1 MNSYTDITEQG
12 PAPATADV
20 DLPADTHDSTPSG
33 PSASTDPVVLRDDP
47 APVRL
52 ARRWRR
58 AGQAEG
64 RNQEWHAVRAIGV
77 VIALGLLWAWQ
88 PGAIAFVSILTA
100 LVFVHELGHYVVARR
115 VGMAPTDFF
124 VGFGPTVWARTTKT
138 GLRYGVK
145 LLPAG
150 GFVKIPGMGPRDEVE
165 ASREAFTY
173 RAASRKN
180 RLAVILA
187 GVAVNFIVAV
197 VLFAGFAV
205 TQPGVGPA
213 QAVGTGFSQTTE
225 VATGT
230 LSGLGN
236 LVFGAD
242 DYARSVA
249 SGEVPENRM
258 MSPIGGAQV
267 ADGLLDVAPG
277 RLLLLGGIFSASLA
291 LLNLLPLLPLD
302 GGHAALVV
310 IESAVARIRRRPTLR
325 LDPNRFTPV
334 AVVVLVVLLS
344 VSASAM
350 YLDILY
356 PLGDA
361 VR

>member
-1 MNSYTDITEQG
+1 MTNSTDITQRHIAQPIGGAASATG
-12 PAPATADV
+12 PAASQEHA
-20 DLPADTHDSTPSG
+20 SG
-33 PSASTDPVVLRDDP
+33 EPVVLRHDP

-52 ARRWRR
+52 VRRWRR
-58 AGQAEG
+58 SGRAEG
-64 RNQEWHAVRAIGV
+64 RDREWHAGRAFGV
-77 VIALGLLWAWQ
+77 AVSLGLLWMWQ
-88 PGAIAFVSILTA
+88 PGAVAFVSILTV
-100 LVFVHELGHYVVARR
+100 LVFLHELGHYLVARR

-124 VGFGPTVWARTTKT
+124 VGFGPTVWARTTAS

-150 GFVKIPGMGPRDEVE
+150 GFVKIPGMGPREEVE
-165 ASREAFTY
+165 ASREQFTY
-173 RAASRKN
+173 RAASRRN

-187 GVAVNFIVAV
+187 GVAVNFAVAV
-197 VLFAGFAV
+197 ALFAGFAV

-213 QAVGTGFSQTTE
+213 EAVGTGFTQTTE

-230 LSGLGN
+230 LSGLGS

-249 SGEVPENRM
+249 GGEVPENRM
-258 MSPIGGAQV
+258 MSPVGGAQI
-267 ADGLLDVAPG
+267 ADGLIEVAPG
-277 RLLLLGGIFSASLA
+277 RLLLLAGIFSASLA

-310 IESAVARIRRRPTLR
+310 IESVVARIRRRPTLR

-334 AVVVLVVLLS
+334 AVAVLVVLLS

-350 YLDILY
+350 YLDILH

>member
-1 MNSYTDITEQG
+1 MDSSIDIARRPLQTPEHGTQ
-12 PAPATADV
+12 
-20 DLPADTHDSTPSG
+20 PADSVDPARTWERAG
-33 PSASTDPVVLRDDP
+33 TDPVVLRHDP
-47 APVRL
+47 APVRWV
-52 ARRWRR
+52 RRWRR

-64 RNQEWHAVRAIGV
+64 RDREWHALRAVGV
-77 VIALGLLWAWQ
+77 IVTLGLLWAWQ
-88 PGAIAFVSILTA
+88 PGAVVFVSILTA
-100 LVFVHELGHYVVARR
+100 LVFLHELGHFLVARR

-124 VGFGPTVWARTTKT
+124 VGFGPTVWARTTRG

-150 GFVKIPGMGPRDEVE
+150 GFVKIPGMGPREEVE
-165 ASREAFTY
+165 ASRERFTY
-173 RAASRKN
+173 RAASRRN

-187 GVAVNFIVAV
+187 GVAVNFAVAV
-197 VLFAGFAV
+197 VLFAAFAM
-205 TQPGVGPA
+205 TQPGVGPVH
-213 QAVGTGFSQTTE
+213 AVGTGFSRTTE

-230 LSGLGN
+230 LEGLGR
-236 LVFGAD
+236 LTFGAD

-249 SGEVPENRM
+249 DGEVPENRM
-258 MSPIGGAQV
+258 MSPVGGAQL
-267 ADGLLDVAPG
+267 AGGLLDVAPD
-277 RLLLLGGIFSASLA
+277 RLLLLAGIFSASLA

-310 IESAVARIRRRPTLR
+310 VESVAARIGRRPGLR

-334 AVVVLVVLLS
+334 AVAVLLVLLS

-350 YLDILY
+350 YLDILH
-356 PLGDA
+356 PLGDM

>member
-1 MNSYTDITEQG
+1 MSSDSEPTTQD
-12 PAPATADV
+12 PVATGNRTAESTQTREPS
-20 DLPADTHDSTPSG
+20 LPGGAHHH
-33 PSASTDPVVLRDDP
+33 DPVVIREDP

-52 ARRWRR
+52 IRRWRR
-58 AGQAEG
+58 AGRAEG
-64 RNQEWHAVRAIGV
+64 RAREWYAVRAAV
-77 VIALGLLWAWQ
+77 LVTVIAALGLWQ
-88 PGAIAFVSILTA
+88 PGAVAFLGILTA
-100 LVFVHELGHYVVARR
+100 LVIVHELGHYVVARR

-124 VGFGPTVWARTTKT
+124 VGFGPTVWARTSAS

-150 GFVKIPGMGPRDEVE
+150 GYVKIPGIGPREEVE
-165 ASREAFTY
+165 ASREQFTY
-173 RAASRKN
+173 RAASRPA
-180 RLAVILA
+180 RLAVVLA
-187 GVAVNFIVAV
+187 GVVVNFAVAV
-197 VLFAGFAV
+197 VLFAGFAA
-205 TQPGVGPA
+205 TEPGVDPL
-213 QAVGTGFSQTTE
+213 QAVGTGIDRTTA

-230 LSGLGN
+230 LDGLGA
-236 LVFGAD
+236 LILGAD

-249 SGEVPENRM
+249 GGEVPENRM

-267 ADGLLDVAPG
+267 AGGLLDIAPD
-277 RLLLLGGIFSASLA
+277 RLLLLAAVFSASLA

-310 IESAVARIRRRPTLR
+310 VESVLARVRGRPGLH

-350 YLDILY
+350 YLDILH

-361 VR
+361 LR

>member
-1 MNSYTDITEQG
+1 MNTSTDTTE
-12 PAPATADV
+12 PRTA
-20 DLPADTHDSTPSG
+20 S
-33 PSASTDPVVLRDDP
+33 PSAGPVPEPQRSTGPVVLRDDP
-47 APVRL
+47 LPVRL
-52 ARRWRR
+52 TRRWRR
-58 AGQAEG
+58 AGRAEG
-64 RNQEWHAVRAIGV
+64 RNQEWHATRAVGV
-77 VIALGLLWAWQ
+77 ALALTLLWMWQ
-88 PGAIAFVSILTA
+88 PGAVTFVGILTA
-100 LVFVHELGHYVVARR
+100 LVFVHELGHYLVARR

-124 VGFGPTVWARTTKT
+124 VGFGPTVWARTTAS

-150 GFVKIPGMGPRDEVE
+150 GFVKIPGMGPREEVE
-165 ASREAFTY
+165 ASREPFTY
-173 RAASRKN
+173 RAASRRN

-187 GVAVNFIVAV
+187 GVAVNFAVAV
-197 VLFAGFAV
+197 LLFAGFAM
-205 TQPGVGPA
+205 TQPGVGPL
-213 QAVGTGFSQTTE
+213 QAVGTGLDQTTE

-230 LSGLGN
+230 FEGLGN
-236 LVFGAD
+236 LIVGAD

-249 SGEVPENRM
+249 SGDVPENRM
-258 MSPIGGAQV
+258 MSPIGGAQL
-267 ADGLLDVAPG
+267 ADGLLDAAPG
-277 RLLLLGGIFSASLA
+277 RLLLLAGIFSASLA

-310 IESAVARIRRRPTLR
+310 VESALARIRRRPGLR

-350 YLDILY
+350 YLDILH

>member
-1 MNSYTDITEQG
+1 MRG
-12 PAPATADV
+12 V
-20 DLPADTHDSTPSG
+20 G
-33 PSASTDPVVLRDDP
+33 VL
-47 APVRL
+47 
-52 ARRWRR
+52 
-58 AGQAEG
+58 
-64 RNQEWHAVRAIGV
+64 
-77 VIALGLLWAWQ
+77 IALGLLWAWQ
-88 PGAIAFVSILTA
+88 PGALAFVGILTA
-100 LVFVHELGHYVVARR
+100 LVFVHELGHYLVARR

-124 VGFGPTVWARTTKT
+124 VGFGPTVWARTSTS

-150 GFVKIPGMGPRDEVE
+150 GFVKIPGMGPREEVE
-165 ASREAFTY
+165 ASREPFTY
-173 RAASRKN
+173 RAASRRN

-187 GVAVNFIVAV
+187 GVVVNFVVAI
-197 VLFAGFAV
+197 VLFAGFAA
-205 TQPGVGPA
+205 TQPGVGA
-213 QAVGTGFSQTTE
+213 FDAVGTGFDQTTQ

-230 LSGLGN
+230 LDGLGN

-267 ADGLLDVAPG
+267 AGGLLDVAPD
-277 RLLLLGGIFSASLA
+277 RLLLLAGIFSASLA

-310 IESAVARIRRRPTLR
+310 LESAVARVRRRPNLR

-361 VR
+361 IR

>member
-1 MNSYTDITEQG
+1 MTPTTDQQHDQRTETPEPLLRAVTDIE
-12 PAPATADV
+12 PAPGIGA
-20 DLPADTHDSTPSG
+20 
-33 PSASTDPVVLRDDP
+33 ASDIEVLRDDP
-47 APVRL
+47 APVRW
-52 ARRWRR
+52 ARRWGR
-58 AGQAEG
+58 AGRAEG
-64 RNQEWHAVRAIGV
+64 RDQEWHAVRAAGV
-77 VIALGLLWAWQ
+77 VIGLVLLWAWQ

-124 VGFGPTVWARTTKT
+124 VGFGPTVWARTSRS
-138 GLRYGVK
+138 GVRYGLK

-150 GFVKIPGMGPRDEVE
+150 GFVKIPGMGPREEVE
-165 ASREAFTY
+165 ASREPFTY
-173 RAASRKN
+173 RAARRRD

-187 GVAVNFIVAV
+187 GVIVNFAVAV
-197 VLFAGFAV
+197 VLFGGFAA
-205 TQPGVGPA
+205 TQPGTGA
-213 QAVGTGFSQTTE
+213 IEAVGAGFTQTTQ

-230 LSGLGN
+230 LEGLGN

-249 SGEVPENRM
+249 SGEEPENRM
-258 MSPIGGAQV
+258 MSPIGGAQI
-267 ADGLLDVAPG
+267 ADGLLDAAPTK
-277 RLLLLGGIFSASLA
+277 LLLLAAIFSASLA

-310 IESAVARIRRRPTLR
+310 TEAAVARIRRRPGLR

-334 AVVVLVVLLS
+334 AIGVLVVLLS

-350 YLDILY
+350 YLDVLY